1 MRARYRLPFREP
13 GDLPGRDLE
22 DWARESRQICF
33 SHSMNAQLGGQ
44 LAAGLRIEGFYE
56 VAWDLEA
63 TPVADWV
70 PSAFATRAVR
80 PG

>member
-1 MRARYRLPFREP
+1 
-13 GDLPGRDLE
+13 
-22 DWARESRQICF
+22 
-33 SHSMNAQLGGQ
+33 MNAQLGGQ